1 MKIKNLFLTVA
12 TTLATM
18 AAVAQTDGFSYQAVI
33 RNTNGELIKTQNVG
47 LQLTIADSAAAKVM
61 YKETQV
67 AQTNEFGVLS
77 VTVGCGK
84 AQDGTKLSNVDW
96 TKPAWLH
103 IAIDTKGGTDY
114 VDFGASKI
122 QAVPVALYAARSGN
136 SAQTVGVTNP
146 AGTDDTLFE
155 VKDKDGNV
163 VFAVCPDGVHVYI
176 DDQGDS
182 EKVRRSGFY
191 ITGRD
196 AKDGTPNNYFAV
208 SDEGTM
214 VFVEDNEDNEKVRR
228 SGFYITGRDAKK
240 DGEITNFLTVD
251 GMGTQVFVDTAS
263 SDKVRRSGFYITGRD
278 AKKDGEITNFLAVDG
293 KGTQVFVDDKE
304 GNDKVR
310 RRGFYIT
317 GRDATKDGSATN
329 YMEVAADGT
338 QVHFDS
344 DNSKV
349 RRSGFYITGRDATK
363 DDAVQAYLTVNPD
376 STRFYIDDF
385 NIDLRKDA
393 ITINNES
400 RLSWYPAKG
409 IFTDGNSISTT
420 ASFKD
425 GGDFGV
431 ITGPFTAGY
440 ECTASGEYSQAMG
453 YKAKAEGN
461 YSAAI
466 GYEANAQKEY
476 SFAFGKSAQA
486 QGAASYAVGFGAT
499 AVSDSSFAVGLKANS
514 EGDCSVAFGP
524 YASTKKKRSVAIG
537 FRAKA
542 KEDFSTALGNGA
554 TASMSSATALGSSS
568 TASKKGATAVGSAAS
583 AYGQYSLAIGS
594 SMANGNYSIAIGEGI
609 EVTSYGSVAIGLNN
623 RTKSGSED
631 TWVETDPLFVIG
643 NGKQDPYTT
652 ASDALIVYK
661 NGNMTLYGNLTSNGS
676 SSSSDF
682 RLKKDIQPLNGS
694 LDKVLKLRGVSF
706 YWKSKEEMA
715 AARGEDVNNMSYGYS
730 EEKQIGVVAQEIEEV
745 IPELVVTDNEGF
757 KSVKYENITPLL
769 IEAIKELKA
778 EKDAQ
783 DKKIEAL
790 EAQLKE
796 ILEKL
801 DKQ

>member
-1 MKIKNLFLTVA
+1 M
-12 TTLATM
+12 
-18 AAVAQTDGFSYQAVI
+18 
-33 RNTNGELIKTQNVG
+33 
-47 LQLTIADSAAAKVM
+47 
-61 YKETQV
+61 
-67 AQTNEFGVLS
+67 
-77 VTVGCGK
+77 
-84 AQDGTKLSNVDW
+84 
-96 TKPAWLH
+96 
-103 IAIDTKGGTDY
+103 
-114 VDFGASKI
+114 
-122 QAVPVALYAARSGN
+122 
-136 SAQTVGVTNP
+136 
-146 AGTDDTLFE
+146 
-155 VKDKDGNV
+155 
-163 VFAVCPDGVHVYI
+163 
-176 DDQGDS
+176 
-182 EKVRRSGFY
+182 
-191 ITGRD
+191 
-196 AKDGTPNNYFAV
+196 
-208 SDEGTM
+208 SDEGTK
-214 VFVEDNEDNEKVRR
+214 VFIDNQL
-228 SGFYITGRDAKK
+228 
-240 DGEITNFLTVD
+240 GE
-251 GMGTQVFVDTAS
+251 S
-263 SDKVRRSGFYITGRD
+263 
-278 AKKDGEITNFLAVDG
+278 
-293 KGTQVFVDDKE
+293 
-304 GNDKVR
+304 KVR

-338 QVHFDS
+338 QVHFDN

-349 RRSGFYITGRDATK
+349 RRRGFYITGRDATK

-486 QGAASYAVGFGAT
+486 QGAASYAIGFGAT

-514 EGDCSVAFGP
+514 EGDYSVAFGP

-537 FRAKA
+537 CRAIA

-568 TASKKGATAVGSAAS
+568 SASKKGATAVGSAAM
-583 AYGQYSLAIGS
+583 AFGQYSLAIGS
-594 SMANGNYSIAIGEGI
+594 SMANGNYSIAIGDGI
-609 EVTSYGSVAIGLNN
+609 EVTSYGSVAIGHNN

-631 TWVETDPLFVIG
+631 TWVATDPLFVIG
-643 NGKQDPYTT
+643 NGKEDPYTT
-652 ASDALIVYK
+652 SDALIVYK
-661 NGNMTLYGNLTSNGS
+661 NGNMTLNGNLTGNGS
-676 SSSSDF
+676 SSSSDL
-682 RLKKDIQPLNGS
+682 RLKKDIQSLDGS

-715 AARGEDVNNMSYGYS
+715 AARGEDVNNMSYGYG
-730 EEKQIGVVAQEIEEV
+730 EEKQIGVIAQEIEEV
-745 IPELVVTDNEGF
+745 VPELVVTDNEGF

-796 ILEKL
+796 IMEKI
-801 DKQ
+801 K